1 LSSGRGLCRTVELP
15 DAAATE
21 ALGKRLAGALPGDA
35 AGWMILLKGEL
46 GAGKSTL
53 ARALLRSLGFGGTVP
68 SPTYTL
74 VEPYEIGERLIY
86 HIDLYRISGE
96 GELPYL
102 GWTDLRQGLMLV
114 EWPERVPALLA
125 QADLQIELEFAGDGR
140 RAELLALSE
149 RAAAMPLFEQH
160 PPGPVDS

>member
-1 LSSGRGLCRTVELP
+1 
-15 DAAATE
+15 
-21 ALGKRLAGALPGDA
+21 
-35 AGWMILLKGEL
+35 MILLKGEL

-53 ARALLRSLGFGGTVP
+53 ARSLLRSLGFDGTVP

-74 VEPYEIGERLIY
+74 VEPYEIGERLVY

-114 EWPERVPALLA
+114 EWPERVPALAA
-125 QADLQIELEFAGDGR
+125 QADLQIELEFDGNGR
-140 RAELLALSE
+140 RAEVLALSD
-149 RAAAMPLFEQH
+149 RAAGLPLL
-160 PPGPVDS
+160 PRVR